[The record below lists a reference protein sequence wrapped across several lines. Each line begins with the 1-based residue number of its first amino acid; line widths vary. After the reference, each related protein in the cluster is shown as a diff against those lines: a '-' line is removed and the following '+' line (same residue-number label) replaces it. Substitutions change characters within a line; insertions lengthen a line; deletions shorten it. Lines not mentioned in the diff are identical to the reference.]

1 MTSETSVSSAD
12 MLDRFRRQAKQLG
25 KAFALGDSHAQ
36 LRVSMHPPGP
46 AGKLLRHADFLHVVA
61 QEQSF
66 PTWPSLKL
74 AVETEGMDRA
84 AKVQRLKL
92 ALAHGQVHVVKH
104 LMWDSPDLARGQFG
118 LQVALYDLAAVEHAL
133 KREPALAVKHAGPR
147 SPMAHLCFSPALQIW
162 PEREGEMLQIAAL
175 LKAHG
180 ADVNDSIAQPGTDHR
195 LSVLYGAS
203 GHAGNLP
210 LTGWLLE
217 AGADPNDGE
226 SLYHCTEPG
235 RGEALRLIL
244 KHGANPTG
252 TNALLRAMDF
262 NDHTAVRLLLEH
274 GADPNEF
281 NDDEV
286 GGETPWVIPALH
298 QIARRD
304 CDGEMAQILVDAGA
318 DLTRRWQGVTPYAMA
333 RVYGNVAVAEVFA
346 RAGAEVALTPLE
358 QALAD
363 AKTESDTGKILP
375 EVPEIYKHL
384 LHELIP
390 LDRVTVPW
398 MKSLI
403 SAGIDTDMPGG
414 MGLTPAMIAA
424 WEGQV
429 DVLEYFLSLGVN
441 LKHVNAYGGGYLG
454 TCIHGAENCPNRDR
468 RDHLRCLELLLQ
480 AGVPLPKRAADLCGV
495 PELSEFMRA
504 YGEEHPEQLVEGAA

>member
-1 MTSETSVSSAD
+1 MTSKTLETSAQA
-12 MLDRFRRQAKQLG
+12 LDRFRRQAKQLG
-25 KAFALGDSHAQ
+25 QAYAKGDAHAQ

-66 PTWPSLKL
+66 HSWPALKL

-104 LMWDSPDLARGQFG
+104 LLWDSPDLARGQFG

-133 KREPALAVKHAGPR
+133 TRDPGLAVKHAGPR

-162 PEREGEMLQIAAL
+162 PEREGEMLKIAAL

-235 RGEALRLIL
+235 RGALLPL
-244 KHGANPTG
+244 LLEHGANPKG

-262 NDHTAVRLLLEH
+262 NDHAAVRLLLAH
-274 GADPNEF
+274 GADPDEF
-281 NDDEV
+281 SAEEV
-286 GGETPWVIPALH
+286 GGETPWVIPSLH

-318 DLTRRWQGVTPYAMA
+318 DLTRRWRGATAYAMA
-333 RVYGNVAVAEVFA
+333 RVYGNDAVAEVFA
-346 RAGAEVALTPLE
+346 QAGADVILTPVE
-358 QALAD
+358 QALSE
-363 AKTESDTGKILP
+363 AKTESNSGKTLTDLP
-375 EVPEIYKHL
+375 EVYQYL

-398 MKSLI
+398 LKSLI
-403 SAGIDTDMPGG
+403 SAGLDPDLPGG

-424 WEGQV
+424 WEGRA
-429 DVLEYFLSLGVN
+429 DVLEYILTLDVN
-441 LKHVNAYGGGYLG
+441 LNHVNAYGGGYLS
-454 TCIHGAENCPNRDR
+454 TCIHGAENCPNRAR

-480 AGVPLPKRAADLCGV
+480 AAVPLPKRAADLCGV

-504 YGEEHPEQLVEGAA
+504 WGEDHPEQLVEGAA

>member
-1 MTSETSVSSAD
+1 MTSQTPETSAQA
-12 MLDRFRRQAKQLG
+12 LDRFRRQAKQLG
-25 KAFALGDSHAQ
+25 QAFAAGDSHAQ

-46 AGKLLRHADFLHVVA
+46 AGKLLRHTDFLHVVA

-66 PTWPSLKL
+66 PTWPALKL
-74 AVETEGMDRA
+74 AVETQGMDRA

-92 ALAHGQVHVVKH
+92 ALANGQVHVVKH

-133 KREPALAVKHAGPR
+133 KRDPALATKHAGPR
-147 SPMAHLCFSPALQIW
+147 SPMAHLCFSPTLQIW
-162 PEREGEMLQIAAL
+162 PEREAEMLKIAAL

-203 GHAGNLP
+203 GHVGNLP
-210 LTGWLLE
+210 LTRWLLE
-217 AGADPNDGE
+217 AGADPDDGE

-235 RGEALRLIL
+235 RGAMLQLLLE
-244 KHGANPTG
+244 HGANPKG

-262 NDHTAVRLLLEH
+262 NDHTAVRLLLAH
-274 GADPNEF
+274 GADPDEF
-281 NDDEV
+281 NADEV

-304 CDGEMAQILVDAGA
+304 CDGEMAQILVEAGA
-318 DLTRRWQGVTPYAMA
+318 DLTRLWQGVTAYAMA
-333 RVYGNVAVAEVFA
+333 RVYGNDAVAEVFA
-346 RAGAEVALTPLE
+346 RAGTKVALSPLK

-363 AKTESDTGKILP
+363 AITESNSGKILS

-390 LDRVTVPW
+390 LDRVTVLW
-398 MKSLI
+398 LKSLI
-403 SAGIDTDMPGG
+403 SSGLDPDMPDG

-424 WEGQV
+424 WEGQA

-441 LKHVNAYGGGYLG
+441 LNHVNAYGGSYLG
-454 TCIHGAENCPNRDR
+454 TCMHGAENSPNRDK
-468 RDHLRCLELLLQ
+468 RDHLRCLDLLLQ

-495 PELSEFMRA
+495 PELSEFLRA
-504 YGEEHPEQLVEGAA
+504 YGDEYPEQLVEGAT